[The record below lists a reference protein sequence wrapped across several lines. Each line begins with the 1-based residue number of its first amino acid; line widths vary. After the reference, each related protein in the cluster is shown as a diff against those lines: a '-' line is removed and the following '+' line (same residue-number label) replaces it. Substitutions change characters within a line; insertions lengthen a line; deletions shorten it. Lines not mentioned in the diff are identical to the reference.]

1 MAEKCT
7 RQLPAVRV
15 SESVE
20 TSLMRLAARD
30 ERTLSEYIRLT
41 LERHV
46 FGHARTLQDDG
57 QHVTD
62 FGALHC
68 SADELGGRSL

>member
-7 RQLPAVRV
+7 RQLPAIRV
-15 SESVE
+15 GEALESD
-20 TSLMRLAARD
+20 LMRLAAIDDRA
-30 ERTLSEYIRLT
+30 LSEYIRLV

-46 FGHARTLQDDG
+46 YGHARSVRDDG
-57 QHVTD
+57 KPVTD

-68 SADELGGRSL
+68 SADDVGGCRR

>member
-20 TSLMRLAARD
+20 TGLMRLAARD
-30 ERTLSEYIRLT
+30 ERTLSEYVRLV
-41 LERHV
+41 LERHL
-46 FGHARTLQDDG
+46 FGHARSISDEGLP
-57 QHVTD
+57 VTD
-62 FGALHC
+62 FGALQC
-68 SADELGGRSL
+68 SADDVGGRR